1 MDKPQA
7 HKSVPARILV
17 VDDDAADAE
26 ALCSLLTEAG
36 HEVESAAST
45 EAALAKFR
53 EGTYAIVVADVQLPG
68 ESGLDLVREL
78 RNQAPATAVV
88 VMTGHASVST
98 AVTALKLGAV
108 DYLKKPVH
116 VSQLK
121 KLIAQLVAERPAY
134 LPNALLDV
142 EKADEE
148 VFEGMLAR
156 SHGDAPR
163 VREHHRGRADRRH
176 GAHRRRDRHRQG
188 AGRAR
193 GPRALARARR
203 AVRAGAHRRHPEG
216 PIESELFGHE
226 KGAFTGAVSA
236 AEGKFGAAKGG
247 TIFLDEVSTMSDR
260 AQVDLLRV
268 LETFKYTRVGGK
280 VEHSADVRVVCATN
294 RDLLAM
300 AHEDKFREDLY
311 YRINIFPITLPPL
324 RERLEDIGLLADR
337 FMRAAA
343 ERYKQPARRCRSE
356 SVELPRC
363 RTPGRAT
370 CASCATSSSR
380 RCCSSASE
388 RLDPDLINRL
398 LVERPSRVA
407 MPAPPASS
415 TTIARYV
422 GRDDTDA
429 DAVRAAGAGAGAG
442 SVVPIAIGTKVE
454 DAERQ
459 LAMRTLEAY
468 AGDRVAACAA
478 LGVDAARLEELI
490 GAASNA
496 AQPAVPHN

>member
-7 HKSVPARILV
+7 QKSVPARILV

-36 HEVESAAST
+36 HEVEQAAST

-68 ESGLDLVREL
+68 ESGLDLVRQL
-78 RNQAPATAVV
+78 RDQAPATAVV

-134 LPNALLDV
+134 LPNALLNA

-156 SHGDAPR
+156 STVMHRVFESITAVAQTDAT
-163 VREHHRGRADRRH
+163 VLIVGETGT
-176 GAHRRRDRHRQG
+176 GKE
-188 AGRAR
+188 
-193 GPRALARARR
+193 LVARAVHERSAR
-203 AVRAGAHRRHPEG
+203 KAGPFIPVHTGAIPKDL
-216 PIESELFGHE
+216 IESELFGHE

-268 LETFKYTRVGGK
+268 LETFRYTRVGGK
-280 VEHSADVRVVCATN
+280 VEHTADVRVVCATN

-300 AHEDKFREDLY
+300 AHEGKFREDLY

-324 RERLEDIGLLADR
+324 RQRLEDIGLLADR

-343 ERYKQPARRCRSE
+343 ERYKRPVRALPE
-356 SVELPRC
+356 ATVELLMSYAW
-363 RTPGRAT
+363 PGNVRELRNLIEQAVLLE
-370 CASCATSSSR
+370 R
-380 RCCSSASE
+380 GE
-388 RLDPDLINRL
+388 RLEPELVNRL
-398 LVERPSRVA
+398 LTERPSRT
-407 MPAPPASS
+407 APPTPPPSS
-415 TTIARYV
+415 AGMARFI
-422 GRDDTDA
+422 GRDDQTPPFA
-429 DAVRAAGAGAGAG
+429 LPVPPP
-442 SVVPIAIGTKVE
+442 VVPIAVGTKVE

-459 LAMRTLEAY
+459 LALRTLEAY
-468 AGDRVAACAA
+468 AGDRVATCAA
-478 LGVDAARLEELI
+478 LGVDSARLDELI
-490 GAASNA
+490 SGTRGD

>member
-36 HEVESAAST
+36 HEVEIAVST

-134 LPNALLDV
+134 LPNALLNP
-142 EKADEE
+142 ENSDEE

-156 SHGDAPR
+156 SAAMHR
-163 VREHHRGRADRRH
+163 VFESITAVAQTEATVLIVGET
-176 GAHRRRDRHRQG
+176 GTG
-188 AGRAR
+188 KE
-193 GPRALARARR
+193 LVARAVHERSAR
-203 AVRAGAHRRHPEG
+203 EAGPFVPVHTGAIPKDL
-216 PIESELFGHE
+216 IESELFGHE
-226 KGAFTGAVSA
+226 KGAFTGAISA

-268 LETFKYTRVGGK
+268 LETFRYTRVGGK
-280 VEHSADVRVVCATN
+280 VEHIADVRVVCATN
-294 RDLLAM
+294 RDLLGM
-300 AHEDKFREDLY
+300 AHENKFREDLY

-324 RERLEDIGLLADR
+324 RQRLEDIGLLADR

-343 ERYKQPARRCRSE
+343 ERYKRPARQLPE
-356 SVELPRC
+356 ASVELLMSYAW
-363 RTPGRAT
+363 PGNVRELRNLVEQAVLLE
-370 CASCATSSSR
+370 R
-380 RCCSSASE
+380 SE
-388 RLDPDLINRL
+388 RLEPELVNRL
-398 LVERPSRVA
+398 LTERPLRTA
-407 MPAPPASS
+407 PMATPAPSGI
-415 TTIARYV
+415 TRFI
-422 GRDDTDA
+422 GREDQTPPFA
-429 DAVRAAGAGAGAG
+429 LPVPPP
-442 SVVPIAIGTKVE
+442 VVPIAVGTKVE
-454 DAERQ
+454 EAERQ
-459 LAMRTLEAY
+459 LAVRTLEAY

-478 LGVDAARLEELI
+478 LGVDSARLDELI
-490 GAASNA
+490 SNSP
-496 AQPAVPHN
+496 QPSVPHN

>member
-1 MDKPQA
+1 MDKPLAQ
-7 HKSVPARILV
+7 KSVPARILV

-36 HEVESAAST
+36 HEVETAAST

-134 LPNALLDV
+134 LPNALLAA
-142 EKADEE
+142 EKSGEE

-156 SHGDAPR
+156 SQVMHRVFESITAVAQTDAT
-163 VREHHRGRADRRH
+163 VLIVGETGT
-176 GAHRRRDRHRQG
+176 GKELV
-188 AGRAR
+188 AR
-193 GPRALARARR
+193 GVHSRSARK
-203 AVRAGAHRRHPEG
+203 AGPFVPVHTGAIPKDL
-216 PIESELFGHE
+216 IESELFGHE

-280 VEHSADVRVVCATN
+280 VEHTADVRVVCATN

-300 AHEDKFREDLY
+300 AQEGKFREDLY
-311 YRINIFPITLPPL
+311 YRINIFPISLPPL
-324 RERLEDIGLLADR
+324 RQRLEDIGLLADR

-343 ERYKQPARRCRSE
+343 ERYKKPVRLLPEPSAELLMSYAWPGNVRELRNL
-356 SVELPRC
+356 VEQAVLLER
-363 RTPGRAT
+363 G
-370 CASCATSSSR
+370 
-380 RCCSSASE
+380 E
-388 RLDPDLINRL
+388 RLEPELVNRL
-398 LVERPSRVA
+398 LTERPTRTA
-407 MPAPPASS
+407 PPPTPAPS
-415 TTIARYV
+415 TTGPARWV
-422 GRDDTDA
+422 GRDDQTGPFA
-429 DAVRAAGAGAGAG
+429 TVPPT
-442 SVVPIAIGTKVE
+442 VVPITVGTKVE
-454 DAERQ
+454 EAERQ
-459 LAMRTLEAY
+459 LALRTLEAY

-478 LGVDAARLEELI
+478 LGVDLRRLDELI
-490 GAASNA
+490 GPAPTP
-496 AQPAVPHN
+496 QPAVPHN

>member
-7 HKSVPARILV
+7 QKSVPARILV
-17 VDDDAADAE
+17 VDDDEADAE

-36 HEVESAAST
+36 HEVETAAST
-45 EAALAKFR
+45 EAALAMFR

-134 LPNALLDV
+134 LPNALLAP
-142 EKADEE
+142 ENQGEE

-156 SHGDAPR
+156 SQVMHRVFESITAVAQTDAT
-163 VREHHRGRADRRH
+163 VLIVGETGT
-176 GAHRRRDRHRQG
+176 GKE
-188 AGRAR
+188 
-193 GPRALARARR
+193 LVARAVHERSAR
-203 AVRAGAHRRHPEG
+203 KAGPFVPVHTGAIPKDL
-216 PIESELFGHE
+216 IESELFGHE

-268 LETFKYTRVGGK
+268 LETFRYTRVGGK
-280 VEHSADVRVVCATN
+280 VEHAADVRVVCATN

-300 AHEDKFREDLY
+300 AHENKFREDLY

-324 RERLEDIGLLADR
+324 RQRLEDIGLLADR
-337 FMRAAA
+337 F
-343 ERYKQPARRCRSE
+343 
-356 SVELPRC
+356 
-363 RTPGRAT
+363 
-370 CASCATSSSR
+370 
-380 RCCSSASE
+380 
-388 RLDPDLINRL
+388 
-398 LVERPSRVA
+398 
-407 MPAPPASS
+407 
-415 TTIARYV
+415 
-422 GRDDTDA
+422 
-429 DAVRAAGAGAGAG
+429 
-442 SVVPIAIGTKVE
+442 
-454 DAERQ
+454 
-459 LAMRTLEAY
+459 
-468 AGDRVAACAA
+468 
-478 LGVDAARLEELI
+478 
-490 GAASNA
+490 
-496 AQPAVPHN
+496 